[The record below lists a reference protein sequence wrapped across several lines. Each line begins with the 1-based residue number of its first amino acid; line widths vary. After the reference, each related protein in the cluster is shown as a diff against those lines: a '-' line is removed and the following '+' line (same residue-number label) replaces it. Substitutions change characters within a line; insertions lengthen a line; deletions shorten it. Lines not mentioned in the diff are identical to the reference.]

1 MCVKG
6 TIALMK
12 QEEKREM
19 WVIFVIWIVLV
30 FINYM
35 TVNYCSFFCL
45 FFYKSYIQAM
55 FFGPDQYRPTI
66 C

>member
-30 FINYM
+30 FISYM
-35 TVNYCSFFCL
+35 TVNYCSFFAC
-45 FFYKSYIQAM
+45 FFL
-55 FFGPDQYRPTI
+55 
-66 C
+66 